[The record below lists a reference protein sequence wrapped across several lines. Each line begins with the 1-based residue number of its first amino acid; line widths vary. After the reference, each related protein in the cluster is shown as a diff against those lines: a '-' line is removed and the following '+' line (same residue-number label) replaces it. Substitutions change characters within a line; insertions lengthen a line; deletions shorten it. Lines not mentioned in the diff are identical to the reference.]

1 MNIYESNKLLYADNM
16 VIFDSSFEKLS
27 ARLKAIGSHLSALR
41 LFVNGK
47 KYGFMCCNEDS
58 IPRVKNSRLLCQQE
72 IAFTDNYKYL
82 GIKMTTGFSRSD
94 IEMSCMDASNRV
106 NDMLINLFNKLKLP
120 ISAKILL
127 IKCLFYPSL
136 TYGLEIY
143 GHIQDSIKKRT
154 QLLEH
159 MLKYISFTY
168 TNVGHQLLY
177 LEYNIMPTYITY
189 IKRS

>member
-1 MNIYESNKLLYADNM
+1 
-16 VIFDSSFEKLS
+16 
-27 ARLKAIGSHLSALR
+27 
-41 LFVNGK
+41 
-47 KYGFMCCNEDS
+47 
-58 IPRVKNSRLLCQQE
+58 
-72 IAFTDNYKYL
+72 
-82 GIKMTTGFSRSD
+82 MTTGFSRSD

-106 NDMLINLFNKLKLP
+106 NGMLINLFNKLKLP

-159 MLKYISFTY
+159 MLKNISFTY